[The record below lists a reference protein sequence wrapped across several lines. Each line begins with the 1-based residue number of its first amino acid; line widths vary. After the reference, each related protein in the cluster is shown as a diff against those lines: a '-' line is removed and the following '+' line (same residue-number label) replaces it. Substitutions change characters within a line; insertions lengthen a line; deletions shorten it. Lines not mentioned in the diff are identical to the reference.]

1 MEIFKNSCSLDCF
14 DVCKINVYKKDGKV
28 IKLEGSTENSLTDG
42 FLCSKGLKHLNR
54 LYDENRIL
62 KPLLKVGEGFKEITF
77 EEALSLIASKLKTIK
92 NNNSTNSIIHYSE
105 SGAGGLLKGIHDI
118 FFNFLGGIST
128 STGGTCWSAG
138 CAAHDYDFGGRQTSD
153 LSDMTNA
160 KVIIL
165 WSRNPA
171 VTSIH
176 LYKKLIEMK
185 KLGIKIVTIDFRK
198 NETSSISDLHISL
211 KAGSD
216 GALALALSKLA
227 IEKNLINLNFIDKNV
242 FGFEKFSE
250 YLSTLDMNELINEC
264 GLSSEKIMQLFD
276 FISLGNIITFIGYG
290 MRRYVNG
297 GNNVR
302 AIDALMSITGNI
314 GKSGAG
320 VFYSSKIYPQILNR
334 DPYNSSK
341 HAINSREFKIT
352 DFSNFVNSNK
362 IEAIFISKANP
373 LNQLPDLN
381 KTLSAYNSIPFK
393 VCFDMFLTDTAKNS
407 DLVIPVTNTL
417 ESEDIIY
424 SSMLMPSL
432 MYNEKVVEPEVKE
445 MDEYFFFQS
454 LAKLMNLENYPLVSK
469 EQYLNKVLAPL
480 NITLNDLKKKDINI
494 QNGHIAWEDKKFGTP
509 SGKIEIYS
517 QLALGEGAEAMPIFM
532 KAHKSSK
539 EYPIRLVTPHAKNSL
554 FNQHIG
560 DAKEISQIFI
570 SNQNSEGLKEGEI
583 VTVSSRNGSINSIV
597 NIDLNLKKDEAYIF
611 MQWSKAQG
619 NPNFLTNSLSSD
631 IGGQVAYYDTFINIK
646 KLSV

>member
-28 IKLEGSTENSLTDG
+28 IKLEGSNENSLTDG

-54 LYDENRIL
+54 LYDENRIST
-62 KPLLKVGEGFKEITF
+62 PLLKVGEGFKEISF
-77 EEALSLIASKLKTIK
+77 EEAISIVKSKLTKIK
-92 NNNSTNSIIHYSE
+92 NEGSTNSIIHYCE
-105 SGAGGLLKGIHDI
+105 SGAGGLLKGIHDV

-153 LSDMTNA
+153 LSDMKNA

-171 VTSIH
+171 VTSVH
-176 LYKKLIEMK
+176 LYKKLIDMK

-198 NETSSISDLHISL
+198 NETSTISDLHISL
-211 KAGSD
+211 RAGSD

-227 IEKNLINLNFIDKNV
+227 LERNLINTDFSDKYII
-242 FGFEKFSE
+242 GFEKFSR
-250 YLSTLDMNELINEC
+250 YLSNLQMADLIEEC
-264 GLSSEKIMQLFD
+264 GISSEEIERLFD
-276 FISLGNIITFIGYG
+276 LISLGNIMTFIGYG
-290 MRRYVNG
+290 MQRYING

-302 AIDALMSITGNI
+302 AIDALMSITGNV

-320 VFYSSKIYPQILNR
+320 VFYSSKIYPELLNR

-341 HAINSREFKIT
+341 YAINSREFEIT
-352 DFSNFVNSNK
+352 DFSDFIKENK

-381 KTLSAYNSIPFK
+381 KTLAAYKSIPFK

-407 DLVIPVTNTL
+407 DLIIPVTNTL

-432 MYNEKVVEPEVKE
+432 MYNNKVVEPKFKE

-454 LAKLMNLENYPLVSK
+454 LAKSINLENYPIVSK
-469 EQYLNKVLAPL
+469 EEYLNKVLAPL
-480 NITLNDLKKKDINI
+480 NVTLESLKKEDLNI
-494 QNGHIAWEDKKFGTP
+494 QKGHIAWGDKKFKTP

-517 QLALGEGAEAMPIFM
+517 ETALKDGAEPMPIFTRSF
-532 KAHKSSK
+532 KSSK

-560 DAKEISQIFI
+560 DIESISQIFI
-570 SNQNSEGLKEGEI
+570 SKENSSDLEEGEI
-583 VTVSSRNGSINSIV
+583 VLVSSPNGAIKSVV
-597 NIDLNLKKDEAYIF
+597 NIDSDLKKDEAYIF
-611 MQWSKAQG
+611 MQWSAKQG

-646 KLSV
+646 KISV

>member
-28 IKLEGSTENSLTDG
+28 IKLEGSNENSLTDG

-54 LYDENRIL
+54 LYDENRIST
-62 KPLLKVGEGFKEITF
+62 PLLKVGEGFKEISF
-77 EEALSLIASKLKTIK
+77 EEAISIVKSKLTKIK
-92 NNNSTNSIIHYSE
+92 NEGSTNSIIHYCE
-105 SGAGGLLKGIHDI
+105 SGAGGLLKGIHDV

-153 LSDMTNA
+153 LSDMKNA

-171 VTSIH
+171 VTSVH
-176 LYKKLIEMK
+176 LYKKLIDMK

-198 NETSSISDLHISL
+198 NETSTISDLHISL
-211 KAGSD
+211 RAGSD

-227 IEKNLINLNFIDKNV
+227 LERNLINTDFSDKYII
-242 FGFEKFSE
+242 GFEKFSR
-250 YLSTLDMNELINEC
+250 YLSNLQMADLIEEC
-264 GLSSEKIMQLFD
+264 GISSEEIERLFGL
-276 FISLGNIITFIGYG
+276 ISLGNIMTFIGYG
-290 MRRYVNG
+290 MQRYING

-302 AIDALMSITGNI
+302 AIDALMSITGNV

-320 VFYSSKIYPQILNR
+320 VFYSSKIYPELLNR

-341 HAINSREFKIT
+341 YAINSREFEIT
-352 DFSNFVNSNK
+352 DFSDFIKENK

-381 KTLSAYNSIPFK
+381 KTLAAYKSIPFK

-407 DLVIPVTNTL
+407 DLIIPVTNTL
-417 ESEDIIY
+417 ESKDIIY

-432 MYNEKVVEPEVKE
+432 MYNNKVVEPKFKE

-454 LAKLMNLENYPLVSK
+454 LAKSINLENYPIVSK
-469 EQYLNKVLAPL
+469 EEYLNKVLAPL
-480 NITLNDLKKKDINI
+480 NVTLESLKKEDLNI
-494 QNGHIAWEDKKFGTP
+494 QKGHIAWGDKKFKTP

-517 QLALGEGAEAMPIFM
+517 ETALKDGAEPMPIFTRSF
-532 KAHKSSK
+532 KNSK

-560 DAKEISQIFI
+560 DIESISQIFI
-570 SNQNSEGLKEGEI
+570 SKENSSDLEEGEI
-583 VTVSSRNGSINSIV
+583 VLVSSPNGAIKSVV
-597 NIDLNLKKDEAYIF
+597 NIDSDLKKDEAYIF
-611 MQWSKAQG
+611 MQWSAKQG

-646 KLSV
+646 KISV